1 MTKTLHPM
9 VFFPLTVSW
18 RVRWDGLFHD
28 TWTLSRKIYQ
38 SRLRLGVLKKRVS
51 LYVTVWNGCVCVWG
65 CSPSGPRLL
74 LYFLTS
80 LFGATSVVPQSLPSP
95 CICESRCSSG
105 CVILFC
111 SMRLQ
116 LFTAVVPSPHP
127 LFLTAQLAPVWRR
140 TWRAFLV
147 VQWLE
152 STCQW
157 KGHRFELWTGKLP
170 HAVEQQ
176 SPGATTTEPVFESL
190 CAVTAEAWVPRL
202 LSPTLELEL
211 HTREVTTR
219 RSPHTAAKV
228 TPTCRNER
236 KPAYSEKDPMQP
248 KIIKL
253 KKKDMDPF
261 SYFTTYP
268 QVF

>member
-1 MTKTLHPM
+1 MNWKKHSFGIYWSSL
-9 VFFPLTVSW
+9 L
-18 RVRWDGLFHD
+18 GQA
-28 TWTLSRKIYQ
+28 LSEALSDRDQ
-38 SRLRLGVLKKRVS
+38 KR
-51 LYVTVWNGCVCVWG
+51 
-65 CSPSGPRLL
+65 SPW
-74 LYFLTS
+74 TS
-80 LFGATSVVPQSLPSP
+80 LVAQGLRIHLQWRDMSLS
-95 CICESRCSSG
+95 
-105 CVILFC
+105 
-111 SMRLQ
+111 
-116 LFTAVVPSPHP
+116 
-127 LFLTAQLAPVWRR
+127 
-140 TWRAFLV
+140 
-147 VQWLE
+147 
-152 STCQW
+152 
-157 KGHRFELWTGKLP
+157 P